1 MNFRLHNGV
10 EIPSVGLGTW
20 KSKPEEVYQAVLDAI
35 EAGYRHID
43 TAMIYGNEEA
53 IGKAIKD
60 SSVDRKE
67 LFITSKVWNSDQGY
81 QETLQAFEES
91 LKRLDLEYLD
101 LYLIHWHKGY
111 DKSIATYKA
120 LETLYKEKKVRA
132 IGVSNYNIHHIMNL
146 LDNCEIVPMVNQV
159 ETHIGLQNHVLQE
172 YCMKH
177 NIFLEAYAPLM
188 SFNIQDL
195 LQNEELIKIAK
206 KHNKTVPQIAIR
218 WLNQRQIIALP
229 KSVNKSRIQSNF
241 DVFDF
246 SLDEEDMATIRKQNN
261 GKKLFPEFDNV
272 DY

>member
-1 MNFRLHNGV
+1 
-10 EIPSVGLGTW
+10 
-20 KSKPEEVYQAVLDAI
+20 
-35 EAGYRHID
+35 
-43 TAMIYGNEEA
+43 
-53 IGKAIKD
+53 
-60 SSVDRKE
+60 
-67 LFITSKVWNSDQGY
+67 
-81 QETLQAFEES
+81 
-91 LKRLDLEYLD
+91 
-101 LYLIHWHKGY
+101 
-111 DKSIATYKA
+111 
-120 LETLYKEKKVRA
+120 
-132 IGVSNYNIHHIMNL
+132 MNL